1 VSRERSAA
9 RNRLEYLLYRA
20 VRAGAGALGPRAL
33 AALGSAAGGAFLA
46 ASARRREILRFNLAL
61 AFPEMA
67 DAERCRMAREVS
79 RHFGRVSLDILRLQR
94 LGREEFQRGVS
105 VEGEQ
110 HIAEAAARG
119 RGIIYLAAHM
129 GLWEVA
135 ALTVGL
141 IRPETFLI
149 VNRPLDNPLLEAEV
163 VAFRSR
169 FGNEPLGKR
178 KVLRTILEHL
188 AARGAVGYLVDQ
200 RVNPDV
206 GIEVPFF
213 GQPTWTHP
221 ALARIV
227 RKTRTPVVPLCA
239 LWEGPGRYQVAFFP
253 PLLPDALGEDELED
267 LPMTRRFSEI
277 TEWMIRRRPEQW
289 LWFHDRWR
297 HLRLAD
303 KARATQVGSRGGD
316 GVVG

>member
-9 RNRLEYLLYRA
+9 RNRLEFALYRL

-33 AALGSAAGGAFLA
+33 SRLGNAAGGAFLA
-46 ASARRREILRFNLAL
+46 ASARRREILRFNLSL
-61 AFPEMA
+61 AFPEMSH
-67 DAERCRMAREVS
+67 DERRRMAREVA

-94 LGREEFQRGVS
+94 LDREEFQRS
-105 VEGEQ
+105 VTVDGEQ
-110 HIAEAAARG
+110 HIAAAAERG

-163 VAFRSR
+163 AAFRSR

-178 KVLRTILEHL
+178 HILRTILHHL
-188 AARGAVGYLVDQ
+188 AERGAVGFLVDQ

-206 GIEVPFF
+206 GVEVPFF
-213 GQPTWTHP
+213 GHPAWTHP

-227 RKTRTPVVPLCA
+227 RKTRTPVVPVCA
-239 LWEGPGRYQVAFFP
+239 LWEGPGRYQVSFFP
-253 PLLPDALGEDELED
+253 PLLPDELTEAELED
-267 LPMTRRFSEI
+267 LPLTRRFSEI
-277 TEWMIRRRPEQW
+277 TEWMVRRRPEQW

-297 HLRLAD
+297 SLRLAA
-303 KARATQVGSRGGD
+303 ARHSSPLEGG
-316 GVVG
+316 G

>member
-1 VSRERSAA
+1 MSRERSAA
-9 RNRLEYLLYRA
+9 RNRFEFALYRA

-33 AALGSAAGGAFLA
+33 SALGRVVGDAFLA
-46 ASARRREILRFNLAL
+46 ASARRREILRFNLSL
-61 AFPEMA
+61 AFPEMPN
-67 DAERCRMAREVS
+67 AERRRMAREVS

-94 LGREEFQRGVS
+94 LDCEQFQRFVT
-105 VEGEQ
+105 VNGEQ
-110 HIAEAAARG
+110 HIADAAARG

-178 KVLRTILEHL
+178 HILRTILHHL
-188 AARGAVGYLVDQ
+188 AERGAVGFLVDQ

-206 GIEVPFF
+206 GVEVPFF
-213 GQPTWTHP
+213 GHPTWTHP

-239 LWEGPGRYQVAFFP
+239 LWEGPGRYQVSFFP
-253 PLLPDALGEDELED
+253 PLLPEELGEDELED
-267 LPMTRRFSEI
+267 LPLTRRFSEI

-297 HLRLAD
+297 HLRLEAEH
-303 KARATQVGSRGGD
+303 RSSPLEGRS
-316 GVVG
+316 

>member
-9 RNRLEYLLYRA
+9 RNRFEFALYRG

-33 AALGSAAGGAFLA
+33 AALGSTVGDLFLA
-46 ASARRREILRFNLAL
+46 ASARRREILRFNLSL
-61 AFPEMA
+61 AFPEMSN
-67 DAERCRMAREVS
+67 DERRRMAREVS

-94 LGREEFQRGVS
+94 LGREEFKRFVT
-105 VEGEQ
+105 VDGEQ
-110 HIAEAAARG
+110 HIATAAERG
-119 RGIIYLAAHM
+119 RGIFYLAAHM

-141 IRPETFLI
+141 IRPETLLI

-178 KVLRTILEHL
+178 HILRTILHHL
-188 AARGAVGYLVDQ
+188 SERGAVGFLVDQ
-200 RVNPDV
+200 RVNPNV

-213 GQPTWTHP
+213 GHPTWTHP

-239 LWEGPGRYQVAFFP
+239 LWEGPGRYQVSIFP
-253 PLLPDALGEDELED
+253 PLLPDSLGEAELED
-267 LPMTRRFSEI
+267 LPLTRRFSEI

-297 HLRLAD
+297 NLR
-303 KARATQVGSRGGD
+303 VGQKERVGAGG
-316 GVVG
+316 

>member
-1 VSRERSAA
+1 MSRERSAV
-9 RNRLEYLLYRA
+9 RNRFEFALYRL
-20 VRAGAGALGPRAL
+20 VRSGAGLLGAGALAR
-33 AALGSAAGGAFLA
+33 LGSAAGEAFLA
-46 ASARRREILRFNLAL
+46 ASARRREILRFNLSL
-61 AFPEMA
+61 AFPEMSA
-67 DAERCRMAREVS
+67 VERRRMAREVS

-94 LGREEFQRGVS
+94 LDREEFQRGVA
-105 VEGEQ
+105 VEGED
-110 HIAEAAARG
+110 HIATAAERG

-163 VAFRSR
+163 AAFRSR

-178 KVLRTILEHL
+178 QILRTILHHL
-188 AARGAVGYLVDQ
+188 AERGAVGFLVDQ

-206 GIEVPFF
+206 GVEVPFF

-227 RKTRTPVVPLCA
+227 RKTRAPVVPLCA
-239 LWEGPGRYQVAFFP
+239 LWEGPGRYQVSFFP
-253 PLLPDALGEDELED
+253 PLLPDSLAEAELED
-267 LPMTRRFSEI
+267 LPLTRRFSEI
-277 TEWMIRRRPEQW
+277 TEWMVRRRPEQW

-297 HLRLAD
+297 SLRLEAE
-303 KARATQVGSRGGD
+303 RRSSPPQGRR
-316 GVVG
+316 